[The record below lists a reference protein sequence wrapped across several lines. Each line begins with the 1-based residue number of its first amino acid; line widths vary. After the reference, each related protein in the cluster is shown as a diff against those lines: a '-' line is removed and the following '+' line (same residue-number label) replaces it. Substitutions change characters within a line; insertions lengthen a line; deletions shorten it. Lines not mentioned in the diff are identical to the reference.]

1 MKLYSSGTSGS
12 ACLKEHPAL
21 AIPRSVVDF
30 NKRKPSLHGFSDT
43 SKSAVC
49 AAVYVVAKYLDGSLS
64 QNLLVSKLRIAPKNT
79 LFPRLELNAA
89 LTLAKLLS
97 HATKALDPTVLYW
110 LENKGKW
117 SQYVGNRVAKI
128 QDLGSFVWH
137 YVPTAQN
144 PSVTRL
150 TLLRT
155 VFVKVT
161 RHRFVM

>member
-1 MKLYSSGTSGS
+1 MKG
-12 ACLKEHPAL
+12 LKEHPAL
-21 AIPRSVVDF
+21 AIPRSVVDYLSPPQ
-30 NKRKPSLHGFSDT
+30 RPPT
-43 SKSAVC
+43 
-49 AAVYVVAKYLDGSLS
+49 VARWEIKGNFRYTDFQQCVRPFTLLLS
-64 QNLLVSKLRIAPKNT
+64 TWMGP
-79 LFPRLELNAA
+79 ELNAA

-97 HATKALDPTVLYW
+97 HTTKALDPTVLYW